1 VLTLQLI
8 FESAICVLNFREHP
22 LKMIM
27 DVKRLGDTGEG
38 IEDPA
43 VDVQPV
49 SICMHLILL
58 TGHRKKVLSVKI

>member
-1 VLTLQLI
+1 
-8 FESAICVLNFREHP
+8 
-22 LKMIM
+22 MIM